1 MNKFFSRKTVIIFLS
16 AVLTSLILAI
26 LSVVSDGRIS
36 PVGSLINA
44 ISKPIQSASTAIS
57 GFFDKNVNR
66 EEYYS
71 NLEAENEKLRSD
83 LAAALQTVRENE
95 AMGKENVQLRAAL
108 GLRERDTALV
118 FEPAEV
124 IAKNSDNWSR
134 TYTINKGSNS
144 GINIDN
150 CVVTA
155 EGMVGYI
162 SEVGSTWATV
172 TSVTDASM
180 EASAIASRTRDVAS
194 VEGNFELMQ
203 KGLLRLNYL
212 PRDTQLLKGD
222 IIETS
227 GFGGLFPKGIILGN
241 VVEVKNEEHGIS
253 KYAIIKPAA
262 NIDNVNHVLVIKA
275 FTITE

>member
-1 MNKFFSRKTVIIFLS
+1 MNKFFSRKTIIIFLS

-36 PVGSLINA
+36 PIGSLINA
-44 ISKPIQSASTAIS
+44 ISKPLQSVSSSIS
-57 GFFDKNVNR
+57 GFFDKNINR
-66 EEYYS
+66 EEYYD
-71 NLEAENEKLRSD
+71 NLETENEKLRND
-83 LAAALQTVRENE
+83 LAAALQSVRENE
-95 AMGKENVQLRAAL
+95 AMGKENIQLRAAL
-108 GLRERDTALV
+108 GLKERDTSLV

-162 SEVGSTWATV
+162 SEVGNTWATV

-194 VEGNFELMQ
+194 VEGNFDLMS
-203 KGLLRLNYL
+203 KGLFRLSYL
-212 PRDTQLLKGD
+212 PRDTQLLEGD
-222 IIETS
+222 LIETS

-241 VVEVKNEEHGIS
+241 VVEIKSEDHGIS
-253 KYAIIKPAA
+253 KYAIIKPAV

-275 FTITE
+275 FTVTE